1 MKPLE
6 MILANAARS
15 MRTIVLSEGSDP
27 RIVKAAVEACER
39 GIARIILVG
48 TEQAVGTQ
56 LDWLGKE
63 RPEGLE
69 IHDPATSPLTDDL
82 ALLYHATRK
91 HKGLSLDEALR
102 GAKQPHIYAALLVKA
117 GLADGTLGGAC
128 LPTADIVR
136 TAIQII
142 GPKPGTKVV
151 SSFFLMLFCAS
162 HHQKKGAHV
171 FADAGL
177 VVDPNAE
184 ELSQIAI
191 ASARSFADL
200 TGETPRVAMLSF
212 STRGSADHSAVT
224 RVENATK
231 LVREAAPDLCVDG
244 ALQFDAAFVPEVS
257 LTKASDSP
265 LGGNANVF
273 IFPNLDAGNIGYKI
287 AQRIG
292 GAVAIGPILQG
303 LAKPA
308 NDLSR
313 GCSAEDVLH
322 MIAVTAAQAERIASE
337 QAGHAP
343 VPGRSPEAPR
353 A

>member
-15 MRTIVLSEGSDP
+15 TRTIALSEGADP
-27 RIVKAAVEACER
+27 RVVKAAVEACER

-48 TEQAVGTQ
+48 AERETTVHLER
-56 LDWLGKE
+56 LGKD
-63 RPEGLE
+63 RPSQLE
-69 IHDPATSPLTDDL
+69 IHDPANSSLTDEL
-82 ALLYHATRK
+82 ALLYHSTRK
-91 HKGLSLDEALR
+91 HKGLTLDAALR
-102 GAKQPHIYAALLVKA
+102 GARQPHIYAALMVRA
-117 GLADGTLGGAC
+117 GYAHGTLGGAC
-128 LPTADIVR
+128 LPTAEIVR

-142 GPKPGTKVV
+142 GPRADTKLI

-162 HHQKKGAHV
+162 HHQKKGAYV

-177 VVDPNAE
+177 VVDPDAE
-184 ELSQIAI
+184 QLSQIAI
-191 ASARSFADL
+191 SSSHSFAEL

-212 STRGSADHSAVT
+212 ATRGSADHAAVT
-224 RVENATK
+224 KVENATK
-231 LVREAAPDLCVDG
+231 LVRAAAPDLLVDG
-244 ALQFDAAFVPEVS
+244 ALQFDAAFVPEVAAI
-257 LTKASDSP
+257 KAHDST

-273 IFPNLDAGNIGYKI
+273 IFPNLEAGNIGYKI

-322 MIAVTAAQAERIASE
+322 MIAVTAAQAAITANN
-337 QAGHAP
+337 
-343 VPGRSPEAPR
+343 RSSDLSAYLGDPSWG
-353 A
+353 

>member
-6 MILANAARS
+6 MILENAARS
-15 MRTIVLSEGSDP
+15 VRTIALSEGTDP
-27 RIVKAAVEACER
+27 RVVQAAVEACER
-39 GIARIILVG
+39 GIARTILVG
-48 TEQAVGTQ
+48 TELGATIQ
-56 LDWLGKE
+56 LEWLRKE
-63 RPEGLE
+63 RPSQLE
-69 IHDPATSPLTDDL
+69 IHDPATSPLTDEL
-82 ALLYHATRK
+82 ALLYYATRK
-91 HKGLSLDEALR
+91 HKGLTLDQALR
-102 GAKQPHIYAALLVKA
+102 GARQPHIYAALLVKA

-136 TAIQII
+136 AAIQII
-142 GPKPGTKVV
+142 GPRADTKVI

-177 VVDPNAE
+177 VVDPDAE
-184 ELSQIAI
+184 QLSQIAI
-191 ASARSFADL
+191 SSAHSFAEL

-212 STRGSADHSAVT
+212 ATRGSADHAAVT
-224 RVENATK
+224 KVENATNF
-231 LVREAAPDLCVDG
+231 VRAAAPDLLIDG
-244 ALQFDAAFVPEVS
+244 ALQFDAAFVPEVAAM
-257 LTKASDSP
+257 KASDSP
-265 LGGNANVF
+265 LGGSANVF
-273 IFPNLDAGNIGYKI
+273 IFPNLEAGNIGYKI

-322 MIAVTAAQAERIASE
+322 MIAVTAAQADKIAGN
-337 QAGHAP
+337 QD
-343 VPGRSPEAPR
+343 
-353 A
+353 

>member
-15 MRTIVLSEGSDP
+15 VRTIVLSEGTDP
-27 RIVKAAVEACER
+27 RVVKAAVEACER
-39 GIARIILVG
+39 GIARVILVG
-48 TEQAVGTQ
+48 IQLGVEIQ
-56 LDWLGKE
+56 LDWLRKE
-63 RPEGLE
+63 LPRQLE
-69 IHDPATSPLTDDL
+69 IHDPATSPLTDEL
-82 ALLYHATRK
+82 ALLYYETRK
-91 HKGLSLDEALR
+91 HKGLTLDEALR
-102 GAKQPHIYAALLVKA
+102 GARRPHIYAALMVKA

-136 TAIQII
+136 AAIQII
-142 GPKPGTKVV
+142 GPRPDTKVV

-177 VVDPNAE
+177 VVEPSAE
-184 ELSQIAI
+184 ELSQIAV

-212 STRGSADHSAVT
+212 STRGSADHHSVT
-224 RVENATK
+224 KVENATQ
-231 LVREAAPDLCVDG
+231 LVRAAEPDLCVDG
-244 ALQFDAAFVPEVS
+244 PLQFDAAFVPEVS
-257 LTKASDSP
+257 AVKASDSP

-273 IFPNLDAGNIGYKI
+273 VFPNLEAGNIGYKI

-322 MIAVTAAQAERIASE
+322 MIAVTAAQADKISRDQDRHQSE
-337 QAGHAP
+337 AVG
-343 VPGRSPEAPR
+343 SPA
-353 A
+353 